1 MKYLVTGGAGFIASN
16 LVDELISRGHQVR
29 IIDNLSTG
37 KKENLNPQAE
47 FIQVD
52 IRKLDE
58 IKPHFVGVDGVFHF
72 AALPRVQLSIDDPIT
87 SNDININGTLNVLIA
102 ARDAKSGKVVYSASS
117 SAYGDNDKMPLTE
130 DMLPNPISPYGL
142 QKYVG
147 EHYARNFFVLYGLPT
162 VSLRYFNVY
171 GPKQALDDEYAVL
184 IPKFIHCIMNDEQPP
199 IFGTGKQSR
208 DFTFIDNVVQANILS
223 ATTPG
228 ITFEV
233 FNVATGEDQ
242 TVLNLVAVLNKIIGK
257 DVKPKLLDVRPGDVF
272 RTCADISK
280 IKKILN
286 YKPAVGFEEGLR
298 RTVEYFKSLLSCK
311 S

>member
-1 MKYLVTGGAGFIASN
+1 MTGGAGFIASN

-130 DMLPNPISPYGL
+130 DMLPNPISP
-142 QKYVG
+142 
-147 EHYARNFFVLYGLPT
+147 
-162 VSLRYFNVY
+162 
-171 GPKQALDDEYAVL
+171 
-184 IPKFIHCIMNDEQPP
+184 
-199 IFGTGKQSR
+199 
-208 DFTFIDNVVQANILS
+208 
-223 ATTPG
+223 
-228 ITFEV
+228 
-233 FNVATGEDQ
+233 
-242 TVLNLVAVLNKIIGK
+242 
-257 DVKPKLLDVRPGDVF
+257 
-272 RTCADISK
+272 
-280 IKKILN
+280 
-286 YKPAVGFEEGLR
+286 
-298 RTVEYFKSLLSCK
+298 
-311 S
+311 